1 MTIYGTLGTRSFTKE
16 SFRRLLGNTT
26 IKSMYFDF
34 ADTTPS
40 FRPSSNDLDN
50 IFEDLSNLLNKKS
63 SSPIFIPSDVIQ
75 VTSSDPIA
83 MIGHGYGHGVGMSQF
98 GANTMAKKGKNYKQI
113 ISYYFDGV
121 TVR

>member
-1 MTIYGTLGTRSFTKE
+1 M
-16 SFRRLLGNTT
+16 
-26 IKSMYFDF
+26 
-34 ADTTPS
+34 
-40 FRPSSNDLDN
+40 
-50 IFEDLSNLLNKKS
+50 
-63 SSPIFIPSDVIQ
+63 IQ